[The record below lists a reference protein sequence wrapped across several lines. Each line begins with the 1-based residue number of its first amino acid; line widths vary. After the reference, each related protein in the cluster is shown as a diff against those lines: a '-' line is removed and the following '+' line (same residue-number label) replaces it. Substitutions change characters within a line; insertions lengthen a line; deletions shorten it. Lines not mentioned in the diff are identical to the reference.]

1 MWKSLLTITFTV
13 CLIYA
18 VIPAFAGTAEEATLI
33 YRAAIGGLTT
43 PNIEGDKGAAVI
55 WATSADFS
63 YARFEVGY
71 SFFSERDMLHETSF
85 SSALVDHHWIYGGF
99 RLIDRSAWGCF
110 ARVSF
115 NIDNP
120 RYGISGYPRIGDHY
134 YPGFYAGIDFNPS
147 ERTRISVN
155 AGYTRTLK
163 PVFEDGPMI
172 GTEAFIDT
180 ASVIVDSSFEYWI
193 LSFLGVGFASG
204 IYYDFGGVTAYGEDD
219 DKWPS
224 AIRLTFM
231 SGVAVDL
238 TKIARLG
245 G

>member
-1 MWKSLLTITFTV
+1 MYKSIQILVFIVCTFF
-13 CLIYA
+13 A
-18 VIPAFAGTAEEATLI
+18 VATTCAVAPDDATLI

-43 PNIEGDKGAAVI
+43 PNIESDKGAAII

-85 SSALVDHHWIYGGF
+85 SSVLVDHHWIYGGF
-99 RLIDRSAWGCF
+99 RFLDRPAWGCY
-110 ARVSF
+110 ARASF

-120 RYGISGYPRIGDHY
+120 RYGLFGYGGLSDHY
-134 YPGFYAGIDFNPS
+134 YPGFSAGISFNPS
-147 ERTRISVN
+147 ERTGISIK

-172 GTEAFIDT
+172 GTNAFIDT
-180 ASVIVDSSFEYWI
+180 ASVIINPSFEYWI
-193 LSFLGVGFASG
+193 LSFLGVGFGSD
-204 IYYDFGGVTAYGEDD
+204 IYYDFGGFTAYGEND

-231 SGVAVDL
+231 GGVAVDL
-238 TKIARLG
+238 TKVARLG

>member
-1 MWKSLLTITFTV
+1 MYKSSPIITFTI
-13 CLIYA
+13 CLINAVVSAYA
-18 VIPAFAGTAEEATLI
+18 GPADDATLI

-43 PNIEGDKGAAVI
+43 PNIEGDKGAAVT

-71 SFFSERDMLHETSF
+71 GFFSERDMLRGTSL
-85 SSALVDHHWIYGGF
+85 STAMVDHHRIYGGF
-99 RLIDRSAWGCF
+99 RFIDRSAWGCF
-110 ARVSF
+110 AGASF

-120 RYGISGYPRIGDHY
+120 RYGIFGYQGINDHY

-147 ERTRISVN
+147 ERTRISTT

-163 PVFEDGPMI
+163 PVFEDGPMT

-180 ASVIVDSSFEYWI
+180 ASVIINPSFEYWI

-204 IYYDFGGVTAYGEDD
+204 MYFDFNGVAAYDGDD
-219 DKWPS
+219 NKWPS
-224 AIRLTFM
+224 AVRLTFM
-231 SGVAVDL
+231 GGVAVDL
-238 TKIARLG
+238 TKVARLG